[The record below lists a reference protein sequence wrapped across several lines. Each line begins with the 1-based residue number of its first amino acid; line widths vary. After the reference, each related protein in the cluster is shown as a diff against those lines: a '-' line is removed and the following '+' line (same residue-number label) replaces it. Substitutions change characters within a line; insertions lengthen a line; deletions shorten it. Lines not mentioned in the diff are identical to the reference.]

1 MSYRDS
7 TLKSSIKLKGIK
19 SSLSKL
25 DISSKFKTESIIASS
40 NILSSI
46 RKSKIPFKNQIDN
59 SNNNNNTY
67 FKRDFYQ

>member
-7 TLKSSIKLKGIK
+7 TLKSSIKLKGIQ

-25 DISSKFKTESIIASS
+25 DISSKFKTESIIASF

>member
-7 TLKSSIKLKGIK
+7 TLKSSIKLKGIQ